1 MNRNLVPAC
10 AGRAAALAAA
20 LLLAASA
27 AADEPA
33 ATPRNLVFL
42 LGDGMGFAQVKAYR
56 MYADDPATELVEP
69 LPMEAW
75 QVGSVST
82 DSIRL
87 DCSAGDDHCVRDPH
101 GFTDSASSATAY
113 ATGHDTV
120 VGRLSTDPDGQPL
133 PTVLEGARRA
143 GKATG
148 IVVTSS
154 ITHASPAAFGSHVV
168 SRKDK
173 RSIADQYFDARWDG
187 APMIDV
193 LLGGGR
199 DDLCR
204 GDRDLLPEFRAAGY
218 DVVENRAALE
228 ASRADRVLGLF
239 APEGLPQAWDRGDE
253 VPSLAAMTAHA
264 LDVLSRDPDG
274 FFLVVEGSQV
284 DWAAHDNSVP
294 GVISEMED
302 FVGAV
307 RVALDFARARG
318 DTLVI
323 VTADHET
330 GGMALGRDDV
340 HHWDARPLRGMRR
353 TPKGM
358 AEDYAAGQ
366 EPLSAIVARNVAFEL
381 DADEIARLDAAPR
394 WVGKARAVIADLFN
408 RRTFTG
414 WSTSGHTGVDVP
426 LYAFGPGRER
436 FGGVMQNEDVGRAL
450 WAAFL
455 PTGETAR

>member
-1 MNRNLVPAC
+1 VPA
-10 AGRAAALAAA
+10 RFALA
-20 LLLAASA
+20 LLLLAGLAPA
-27 AADEPA
+27 AAA
-33 ATPRNLVFL
+33 APPRNVIFM
-42 LGDGMGFAQVKAYR
+42 LGDGMGYAQVKAYR
-56 MYADDPATELVEP
+56 MYADDPATDLVEP

-87 DCSAGDDHCVRDPH
+87 ECVDGDCVRDPH

-120 VGRLSTDPDGQPL
+120 VGRLSTSQDGEPL

-154 ITHASPAAFGSHVV
+154 VTHASPAAFGSHVL
-168 SRKDK
+168 SRQDT
-173 RSIADQYFDARWDG
+173 RRIADQYFDSRWDD

-193 LLGGGR
+193 LLGGGH

-218 DVVENRAALE
+218 DVVRSHEELA

-239 APEGLPQAWDRGDE
+239 APQGLPQAWDRDAT
-253 VPSLAAMTAHA
+253 VPSLAAMTGHA
-264 LDVLSRDPDG
+264 LSVLARDPDG

-284 DWAAHDNSVP
+284 DWAAHENSVA

-302 FVGAV
+302 FIGAV
-307 RVALDFARARG
+307 RAALDFAAARG

-330 GGMALGRDDV
+330 GGMALGRNNV
-340 HHWDARPLRGMRR
+340 HRWDARPLRGVTR
-353 TPKGM
+353 TPKHMGQ
-358 AEDYAAGQ
+358 AYAAGD
-366 EPLSAIVARNVAFEL
+366 EALSAIVARHVAFEL
-381 DADEIARLDAAPR
+381 EADEIARLDAAPR
-394 WVGKARAVIADLFN
+394 DADRARAAIAQLFD

-414 WSTSGHTGVDVP
+414 WSTRGHTGIDVP
-426 LYAFGPGRER
+426 LYAFGPGREH
-436 FGGVMQNEDVGRAL
+436 FAGVMQNEAVGRAL
-450 WAAFL
+450 WSAFL
-455 PTGETAR
+455 PAPDPAP